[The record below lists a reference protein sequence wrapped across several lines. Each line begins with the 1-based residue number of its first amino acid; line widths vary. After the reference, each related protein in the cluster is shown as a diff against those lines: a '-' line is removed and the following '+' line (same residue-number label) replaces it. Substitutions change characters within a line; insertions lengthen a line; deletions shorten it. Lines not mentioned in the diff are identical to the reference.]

1 MELRL
6 FGQERLIILC
16 NHLSSMRFDF
26 VVLQC
31 LCNFSMINS
40 RVLLHVIFFFLHDEL
55 TIKKQRNL
63 MTDIRLPPCYRITSV
78 HFRSGQWRLT
88 NM

>member
-1 MELRL
+1 
-6 FGQERLIILC
+6 
-16 NHLSSMRFDF
+16 
-26 VVLQC
+26 
-31 LCNFSMINS
+31 MINS

-88 NM
+88 NMSDRYYQIKKFITSNSECAPEEKKEDPEELQ